1 MRGSQQVNT
10 SANRFGAERLVLVPR
25 LIASTAAVSAPTV
38 ATTAVEPAT
47 AISVVTVV
55 SVSESP
61 VVAAGRPGSATT
73 PATTEAE
80 NEACD
85 HGEHDYGHN
94 NKEHSHPN
102 SPFTGFPRFRLQS
115 TLGCSAVT
123 TRSGMVRP
131 QAFTMP
137 GYRHQVSG
145 IRNCRG

>member
-25 LIASTAAVSAPTV
+25 LIASTAATVSATTV

-55 SVSESP
+55 SVSETP

-85 HGEHDYGHN
+85 HSEHDYGHN

-123 TRSGMVRP
+123 TRSGMVKAWGLHHAGL
-131 QAFTMP
+131 QA
-137 GYRHQVSG
+137 SG
-145 IRNCRG
+145 FRYQE